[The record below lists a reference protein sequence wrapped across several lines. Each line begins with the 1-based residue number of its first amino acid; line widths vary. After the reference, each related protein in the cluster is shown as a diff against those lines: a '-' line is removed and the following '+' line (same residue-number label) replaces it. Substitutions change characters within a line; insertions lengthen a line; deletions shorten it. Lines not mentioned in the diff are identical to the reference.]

1 MQSSDDFELLSRIST
16 GDESAFETCFN
27 KYWQLLYAFAS
38 RILRSE
44 EDAKDV
50 VQVVYISLWGRRHDL
65 NIQGSL
71 EHYLLQAVRFQS
83 LKKLKE
89 LLDRPEE
96 LDRVHDH
103 IIPVLNDI
111 WEKLDTSDLY
121 REINQQLNELP
132 PKTKE
137 IFLLS
142 RQQQLTIAEIAA
154 RMNLSEKTVRNQL
167 HIALKALRQPIA
179 YLIIF
184 ADVISQ

>member
-1 MQSSDDFELLSRIST
+1 MQSSEDFELLSRIST
-16 GDESAFETCFN
+16 GDEGAFETCFN
-27 KYWQLLYAFAS
+27 KYWHQLYAFAS

-50 VQVVYISLWGRRHDL
+50 VQVVYISLWGRREDL
-65 NIQGSL
+65 RIQGSL

-89 LLDRPEE
+89 LLDRPED
-96 LDRVHDH
+96 LDRVHEN

-111 WEKLDTSDLY
+111 WEKLSTSDLY
-121 REINQQLNELP
+121 REIDLHLNELP
-132 PKTKE
+132 AKTKE

-142 RQQQLTIAEIAA
+142 RRQHLTITEIAS

-167 HIALKALRQPIA
+167 HIALKALRHPIA

-184 ADVISQ
+184 ADILVP